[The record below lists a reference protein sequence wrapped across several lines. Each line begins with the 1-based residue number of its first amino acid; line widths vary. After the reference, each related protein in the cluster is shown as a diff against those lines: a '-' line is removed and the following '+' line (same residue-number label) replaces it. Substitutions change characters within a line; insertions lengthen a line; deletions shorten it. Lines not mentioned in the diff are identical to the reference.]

1 MAIKVGDRLPEGK
14 LMEST
19 EFDSGTQCAMPP
31 KEVNVGDAVRG
42 KKIFLPLTASPTFTS
57 LGGIAHCVP
66 ESNSVDSMSLPSGRR
81 SPTLMAMA
89 GSPVIVFREGPN
101 DTFSLG
107 V

>member
-42 KKIFLPLTASPTFTS
+42 
-57 LGGIAHCVP
+57 
-66 ESNSVDSMSLPSGRR
+66 
-81 SPTLMAMA
+81 
-89 GSPVIVFREGPN
+89 
-101 DTFSLG
+101 
-107 V
+107 